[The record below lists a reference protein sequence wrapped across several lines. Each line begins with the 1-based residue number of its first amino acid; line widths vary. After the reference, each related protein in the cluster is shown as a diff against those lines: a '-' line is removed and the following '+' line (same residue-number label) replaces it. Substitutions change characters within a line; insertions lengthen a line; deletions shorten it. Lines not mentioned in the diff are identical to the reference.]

1 MLSTYKETLKTAHFK
16 YNTIAFSKKK
26 KKYNTIEN
34 TY

>member
-26 KKYNTIEN
+26 KKIQYN
-34 TY
+34 